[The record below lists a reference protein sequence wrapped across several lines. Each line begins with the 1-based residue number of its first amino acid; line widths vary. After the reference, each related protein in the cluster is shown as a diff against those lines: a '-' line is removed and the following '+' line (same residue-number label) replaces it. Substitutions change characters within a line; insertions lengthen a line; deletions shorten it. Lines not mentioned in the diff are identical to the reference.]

1 MKSENNDDTLE
12 AKMVR
17 LSELKSEYKANRK
30 AFREAN
36 KDLTDRIQILENL
49 IRHEVM
55 EKRETVTVG
64 NIRAEYVPQ
73 VVIRMKKDKDNE
85 Q

>member
-30 AFREAN
+30 AFKEAN

-73 VVIRMKKDKDNE
+73 VVIRMKKGKDNE
-85 Q
+85 